1 MSADASTNSN
11 ASLDEKNLN
20 ITSEA
25 EIKNEDVTAEP
36 VLSTVLSPNG
46 KIVYISD
53 KVDEAM
59 KLAEEAKEIEV
70 TPEEDRKLRWKI
82 DYCMFPLMCILYAV
96 QFMDKIS
103 TSQRRSWD

>member
-46 KIVYISD
+46 KVVYIGD

-70 TPEEDRKLRWKI
+70 TPEEDRRLRWKI
-82 DYCMFPLMCILYAV
+82 DYCMFPLMCIPVSYTHLDVYKR
-96 QFMDKIS
+96 QG
-103 TSQRRSWD
+103 